1 MSNGRFDVSI
11 INENDYFLSIDIA
24 EIINA
29 IVKFEDIQGQ
39 FELVISFVDDTE
51 ISNLYKQ
58 YFGYAK
64 STDVLSF
71 YSGDTN
77 PESGR
82 ILLGDI
88 VIAYPFAELQA
99 LNLKNDLMSEISLLI
114 IHGFLHLLGY
124 DHSEANDKEIM
135 WQKQESILEA
145 LSIQI
150 NNYPES

>member
-1 MSNGRFDVSI
+1 MSYEHFDISI
-11 INENDYFLSIDIA
+11 TNENDYFLNIDIP
-24 EIINA
+24 EIINT
-29 IVKFEDIQGQ
+29 IVRFEDIQGQ
-39 FELVISFVDDTE
+39 FELVISFVDNRK
-51 ISNLYKQ
+51 ISKLYKE

-64 STDVLSF
+64 STDVLAF

-99 LNLKNDLMSEISLLI
+99 LTLKNDLMSEISLLI

-124 DHSEANDKEIM
+124 DHSEVNDKEIM
-135 WQKQESILEA
+135 WQKQESILKA